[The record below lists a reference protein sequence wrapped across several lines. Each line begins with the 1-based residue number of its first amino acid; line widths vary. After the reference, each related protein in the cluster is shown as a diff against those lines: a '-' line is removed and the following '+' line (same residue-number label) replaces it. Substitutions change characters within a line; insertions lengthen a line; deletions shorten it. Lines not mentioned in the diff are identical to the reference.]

1 MTRPKRRSTR
11 SVEGGGW
18 VAGGAPLAPACTES
32 DVDLQQKIEHTL
44 DRPDAAGTATLYATT
59 TASANNRLVKVVDS
73 STNGTTGTPSSYT
86 SLAAA
91 GSNYVFRGVEL
102 RPF

>member
-1 MTRPKRRSTR
+1 MTRPKRRITR

-32 DVDLQQKIEHTL
+32 GADLQQKIEHPL
-44 DRPDAAGTATLYATT
+44 DRPDASGAAAQVAPNLTTVGQFRGTVT
-59 TASANNRLVKVVDS
+59 
-73 STNGTTGTPSSYT
+73 GTTGTPSSYT